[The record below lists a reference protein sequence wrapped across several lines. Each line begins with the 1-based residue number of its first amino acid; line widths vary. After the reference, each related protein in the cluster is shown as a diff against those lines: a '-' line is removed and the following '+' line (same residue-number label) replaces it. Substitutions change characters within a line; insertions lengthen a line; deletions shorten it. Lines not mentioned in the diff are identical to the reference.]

1 MASRREDVLQLG
13 QGGGQ
18 GGGKPGRL
26 AVGEAHRPAP
36 VVGDDGAGAAGLG
49 VAALGVPALG
59 YRLGALVGDEV
70 VIDVVHVQARG
81 VGGQHRRAELALQ
94 RERVAG
100 IGDRRK
106 PGPQRAQA
114 GEPADPGEDPGLGG
128 DQVLGPLG
136 RGHPERERQ

>member
-1 MASRREDVLQLG
+1 M
-13 QGGGQ
+13 
-18 GGGKPGRL
+18 
-26 AVGEAHRPAP
+26 
-36 VVGDDGAGAAGLG
+36 
-49 VAALGVPALG
+49 
-59 YRLGALVGDEV
+59 

-94 RERVAG
+94 GQRVAPV
-100 IGDRRK
+100 GDRRK

-114 GEPADPGEDPGLGG
+114 GEPADPGEDPGLIG